1 MKLFDHYQTALR
13 SLPVKERYR
22 REDLLTSAFLMEKN
36 GHLEMYYSPHNEA
49 VNENGKIMIIGITP
63 GWVQMEL
70 AFRTARRLLEEQKDT
85 TEILTAAKKAAQ
97 FSGSMRTHL
106 VQMLDELGLP
116 SLLDL
121 PGADALFGEER
132 QLLHTV
138 SIIKYPLFVN
148 GKNYTGH
155 QPPIRK
161 SSFLMN
167 YARDTLETDILALE
181 RPLIIPLG
189 KAVEDVLRVFI
200 GEGKIEESQ
209 CLLGFPHP
217 SGANG
222 HRHRQLR
229 ERKRAM
235 QEKLRTF
242 FAT

>member
-1 MKLFDHYQTALR
+1 MKLFDHYQRALR
-13 SLPVKERYR
+13 SLPVKERYSK
-22 REDLLTSAFLMEKN
+22 EDLLTSTFLMEES

-49 VNENGKIMIIGITP
+49 VNENGRIMIIGITP

-70 AFRTARRLLEEQKDT
+70 AFRTARKLLEEQKDT
-85 TEILTAAKKAAQ
+85 AEILIEAKKAAQ

-106 VQMLDELGLP
+106 IEMLDELGLP
-116 SLLDL
+116 SFFNFTD
-121 PGADALFGEER
+121 AAALFEEER

-138 SIIKYPLFVN
+138 SLIKYPVFAN

-155 QPPIRK
+155 QPPIHK
-161 SSFLMN
+161 SPFLMN
-167 YARDTLETDILALE
+167 YARNTLETDILPLE

-200 GEGKIEESQ
+200 GAGKVEESQ

-229 ERKRAM
+229 ERKEALH
-235 QEKLRTF
+235 QNLRTF